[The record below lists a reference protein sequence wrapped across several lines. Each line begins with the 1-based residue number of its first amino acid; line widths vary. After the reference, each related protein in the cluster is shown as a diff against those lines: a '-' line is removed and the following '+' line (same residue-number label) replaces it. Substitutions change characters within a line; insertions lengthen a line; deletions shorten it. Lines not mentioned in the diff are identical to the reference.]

1 LSRPII
7 ARLHS
12 ESDDKNGIIVRQNHQ
27 RLLQQNRHMAAQVIA
42 AGMSALAKAVVRV
55 PTRDSGF
62 DPTRPFHA

>member
-27 RLLQQNRHMAAQVIA
+27 RLLQQN
-42 AGMSALAKAVVRV
+42 L
-55 PTRDSGF
+55 P
-62 DPTRPFHA
+62 